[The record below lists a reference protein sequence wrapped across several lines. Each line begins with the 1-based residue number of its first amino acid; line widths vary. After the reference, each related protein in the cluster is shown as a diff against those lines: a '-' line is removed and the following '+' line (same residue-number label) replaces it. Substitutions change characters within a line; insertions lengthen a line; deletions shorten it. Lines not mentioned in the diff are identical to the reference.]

1 MLSSIERL
9 KKRLY
14 RNLIL
19 ISTIK
24 YLLRPLR
31 RSSTTIERR
40 LKSVSDLVNQDISTI
55 KGSRKPIRLDCL

>member
-19 ISTIK
+19 ISAIK

-40 LKSVSDLVNQDISTI
+40 LKSVSDLVNQDISMT